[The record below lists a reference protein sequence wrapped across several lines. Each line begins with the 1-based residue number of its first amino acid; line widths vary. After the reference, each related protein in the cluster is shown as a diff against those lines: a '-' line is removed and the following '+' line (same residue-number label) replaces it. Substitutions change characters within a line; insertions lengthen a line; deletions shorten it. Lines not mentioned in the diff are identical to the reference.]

1 MGRNKNKYR
10 HIEKKMLSFFR
21 ENPGKEYNYKQI
33 AAVLELRDTR
43 GRNELIK
50 FLNLN
55 VASQQLKSPS
65 RGKYTLA
72 ENKKQ
77 YYQGRLEVTSSGR
90 GFVICDDL
98 EQDIRIPRNGLN
110 TAFDGDLV
118 DVYCYKRKKSGAL
131 EG

>member
-1 MGRNKNKYR
+1 MVKAKNKYR

-33 AAVLELRDTR
+33 AAVLNLGDTR

-55 VASQQLKSPS
+55 VASKQLLSPS

-72 ENKKQ
+72 VTKKQ
-77 YYQGRLEVTSSGR
+77 YHQG
-90 GFVICDDL
+90 I
-98 EQDIRIPRNGLN
+98 
-110 TAFDGDLV
+110 LV
-118 DVYCYKRKKSGAL
+118 ASFSEL
-131 EG
+131 